1 MTVKLG
7 RLLLDEGLISPQ
19 QLQQALEHQ
28 RVNGGQL
35 AAALIHLGFVRDE
48 VLTLAISRKCGVPSV
63 DLEKCEVD
71 PAVLK
76 LIPADLARKYQVLP
90 LSRSGTTLALVM
102 ADPTDSSAADAMR
115 FLTGYD
121 VKPVVASEL
130 ALTRAISRHY
140 GPPPPPNAAH
150 HGSARANVAPQE
162 PAKDGALERLSRR
175 YRVPCINLQH
185 FTIDPAII
193 RIIPAETARNHKVL
207 PLCRSGATLT
217 IAMADPSDVVA
228 MDNLR
233 FMTGYNIEP
242 VVVTERSL
250 RDAINHYYASSHP
263 GLSRMAPTRPD
274 EATTKRYACL
284 FASWKDGSYWVG
296 EVRGDRCRGLHVT
309 CRAGREKCETRA
321 RGDANDRAATVAEG
335 LDFLMTLRA
344 AEVESRFATDGPPLT
359 VDAVFVESGDPF
371 KMEGLLKKRE
381 RAWQRAGPRSNPAWL
396 PWVML
401 PLTLSA
407 LSGLRPSSFSPSS
420 LSLTTFLGVA
430 LLGLVAVGSFVLLET
445 WQIKRLRHKVWQG

>member
-28 RVNGGQL
+28 RVNGRQL
-35 AAALIHLGFVRDE
+35 AAALIRLGFVSDE
-48 VLTLAISRKCGVPSV
+48 AITQAISRKCGVPSV
-63 DLEKCEVD
+63 DLEACEVD
-71 PAVLK
+71 PAILK
-76 LIPADLARKYQVLP
+76 LIPADLVRKYQVLP
-90 LSRSGTTLALVM
+90 LSRSGTTLDMAM
-102 ADPTDSSAADAMR
+102 ADPTDTSVTDAIR

-121 VKPVVASEL
+121 VKPVVASEF
-130 ALTRAISRHY
+130 ALTRAIRRHY
-140 GPPPPPNAAH
+140 GPPPPPMAAH
-150 HGSARANVAPQE
+150 HGSARANVSPEQLGV
-162 PAKDGALERLSRR
+162 DGALERLSRK
-175 YRVPCINLQH
+175 YRVPCINLHH

-193 RIIPAETARNHKVL
+193 RIIPAETARTHKVL

-228 MDNLR
+228 MDDIR
-233 FMTGYNIEP
+233 FMTGFNIEP

-250 RDAINHYYASSHP
+250 RDSINHYYASSHP
-263 GLSRMAPTRPD
+263 GPSCREPTRPD
-274 EATTKRYACL
+274 EASTKRYACL
-284 FASWKDGSYWVG
+284 FASWKDGSYWIG

-321 RGDANDRAATVAEG
+321 RGDANDRAVTVAEG
-335 LDFLMTLRA
+335 VDFLMTLRA

-371 KMEGLLKKRE
+371 KMESLLKKRE
-381 RAWQRAGPRSNPAWL
+381 RAWQRARPRSNPAWL
-396 PWVML
+396 PWVTL

-420 LSLTTFLGVA
+420 FSLTIFVGVA
-430 LLGLVAVGSFVLLET
+430 LLGFVAVGFLVFLES
-445 WQIKRLRHKVWQG
+445 WQVKRLRRKAWRA

>member
-35 AAALIHLGFVRDE
+35 AAALIRLGFVRDE
-48 VLTLAISRKCGVPSV
+48 AITLAISRKCGVPSV
-63 DLEKCEVD
+63 DLENCEVD
-71 PAVLK
+71 PAALK

-90 LSRSGTTLALVM
+90 LSRSGTTLDVAM
-102 ADPTDSSAADAMR
+102 ADPTDTSATDAMR
-115 FLTGYD
+115 FLTGFD

-130 ALTRAISRHY
+130 ALTRAIRRHY
-140 GPPPPPNAAH
+140 GPPLRPWQPTTERTALSSASR
-150 HGSARANVAPQE
+150 GSTGC
-162 PAKDGALERLSRR
+162 PASISSTS
-175 YRVPCINLQH
+175 PS
-185 FTIDPAII
+185 
-193 RIIPAETARNHKVL
+193 IPRSSGSFL
-207 PLCRSGATLT
+207 PRQRGTTRCSPFARSGATLT

-228 MDNLR
+228 MDNVR

-263 GLSRMAPTRPD
+263 GLSRLAPTRPD
-274 EATTKRYACL
+274 EASTKRYACL

-335 LDFLMTLRA
+335 VDFLMTLRA

-359 VDAVFVESGDPF
+359 VDAVFVESGDAF

-396 PWVML
+396 PWAML

-420 LSLTTFLGVA
+420 LSLTTFVGVA
-430 LLGLVAVGSFVLLET
+430 LLGLVAVGSFVLLES
-445 WQIKRLRHKVWQG
+445 WQIRRLRHKVWQG

>member
-35 AAALIHLGFVRDE
+35 AAALICLGFVRDE
-48 VLTLAISRKCGVPSV
+48 AITLAISRKCGVPSV
-63 DLEKCEVD
+63 DLENCEVD
-71 PAVLK
+71 PAILK

-90 LSRSGTTLALVM
+90 LSRSGANLDVAM
-102 ADPTDSSAADAMR
+102 ADPTDTSASDAMR

-121 VKPVVASEL
+121 VKPVVASES
-130 ALTRAISRHY
+130 ALTRAIRRHY
-140 GPPPPPNAAH
+140 GPPPPPMAAQL
-150 HGSARANVAPQE
+150 GE
-162 PAKDGALERLSRR
+162 DGALQRLSRK
-175 YRVPCINLQH
+175 YQVPCINLQH
-185 FTIDPAII
+185 FTIDPTII
-193 RIIPAETARNHKVL
+193 RIIPAETARTHKVL
-207 PLCRSGATLT
+207 PLSRSGATLT

-228 MDNLR
+228 MDDIK

-263 GLSRMAPTRPD
+263 GLSRLAPTRPD
-274 EATTKRYACL
+274 DASTKRYACL
-284 FASWKDGSYWVG
+284 FASWTDGSYWVG

-335 LDFLMTLRA
+335 VDFLMTLRA

-359 VDAVFVESGDPF
+359 VDAVFVESGDAF
-371 KMEGLLKKRE
+371 KMESLLKKRE
-381 RAWQRAGPRSNPAWL
+381 RAWQRAGPRSDPAWL

-401 PLTLSA
+401 PFTLSA
-407 LSGLRPSSFSPSS
+407 LSRLRLSSFSPSS
-420 LSLTTFLGVA
+420 LSLTTFVGVA
-430 LLGLVAVGSFVLLET
+430 LLGLVAVGSFVLLES
-445 WQIKRLRHKVWQG
+445 WQIRRLRHKVWQG